1 MSEHVTQNGVECSFL
16 LRFLHRDE
24 MFWAKS
30 PYGGNGVPIADA
42 GSDLRVCQ
50 GSVVKLDG
58 RRSKFAENDVTVE
71 WTQTKGPEV
80 RLEEKETLTPWFVA
94 PELKGEEESEGVEL
108 EFELRITSY
117 GGVKGFP
124 TSVVVVN
131 IKKDNY

>member
-50 GSVVKLDG
+50 GSTVRLDG
-58 RRSKFAENDVTVE
+58 RGSKFAENDVTVE
-71 WTQTKGPEV
+71 WTQTKGPSV
-80 RLEEKETLTPWFVA
+80 RLEEGNTLTPWFVA
-94 PELKGEEESEGVEL
+94 PKIENEEIEL
-108 EFELRITSY
+108 EFELVITSY

-124 TSVVVVN
+124 TSVIVVN
-131 IKKDNY
+131 TIHM